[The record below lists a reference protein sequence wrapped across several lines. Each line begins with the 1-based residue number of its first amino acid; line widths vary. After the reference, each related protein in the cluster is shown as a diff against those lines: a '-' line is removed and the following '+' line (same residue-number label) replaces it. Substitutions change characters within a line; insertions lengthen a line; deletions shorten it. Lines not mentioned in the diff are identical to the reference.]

1 MVVFRGS
8 YCRQP
13 YQSPITTQFTRGV
26 STPRRP
32 TASERPNR
40 FARLYTQ
47 GFPLSSFNELGLA
60 APILQALASGPY
72 NTPTPIQAQAIPHV
86 MEGRDLLG
94 IAQTGTGKTAA
105 FALPILHRLAQ
116 VDASG
121 KRPRAQPRGCRALVL
136 SPTRELASQIAER
149 FRFYGH
155 KMGVSVAIVF
165 GGVSPGPQIKQM
177 IQGVDVLVA
186 TPGRL
191 LDHTGSRNIRL
202 DQTEIVVLDEADQMF
217 DMGFI
222 QPLRRI
228 VAQLPARRQSLFF
241 SATFPDDIAKLAGGM
256 LRDPV
261 RVAVTPV
268 AATADRVEQRV
279 IHVDANAKRTLL
291 GELLK
296 DESIHRT
303 LIFTRTK
310 RGADKVSRHLEQLG
324 VPSAAIHGNKS
335 QSQRERALS
344 AFRDGKLRALVA
356 TDIAARGIDIPDV
369 SHVINFELPNL
380 PESYVHRIGRTAR
393 AGRAGIAIAFCDHE
407 ERAYLRDIERLIR
420 QKIPAEDRRG
430 TIAVAAETAPARPAQ
445 PHGRGE
451 QGHSERGRGDH
462 RQGHGGRGQG
472 RGHGNG
478 QQAQGQGRGQDQ
490 RRGNDQ
496 GYRGKPAGQQ
506 GENRRN
512 DAHRAEDHR
521 NGSPRN
527 GGPRNEGPRNEGPRN
542 EGHRPEGHRS
552 EGHRAEGHRAEGGHK
567 GKGPHQG
574 GKPNGQHRPHRN
586 GGQQGNRRP
595 GEQRS
600 GEQRSGGQRGG
611 HQAARG

>member
-1 MVVFRGS
+1 M
-8 YCRQP
+8 
-13 YQSPITTQFTRGV
+13 
-26 STPRRP
+26 
-32 TASERPNR
+32 
-40 FARLYTQ
+40 
-47 GFPLSSFNELGLA
+47 SSFNELGLA

-86 MEGRDLLG
+86 MQGRDLLG

-105 FALPILHRLAQ
+105 FALPILHRLSQ
-116 VDASG
+116 PDASG

-177 IQGVDVLVA
+177 LQGVDILVA

-268 AATADRVEQRV
+268 AATADRVVQKV

-310 RGADKVSRHLEQLG
+310 RGADKVSQHLERLG

-335 QSQRERALS
+335 QGQRERALS
-344 AFRDGKLRALVA
+344 AFREGKLRALVA

-393 AGRAGIAIAFCDHE
+393 AGREGVAIAFCDHE

-420 QKIPAEDRRG
+420 MKIPAEDRRG
-430 TIAVAAETAPARPAQ
+430 TITVAAEAAAPARSSQ
-445 PHGRGE
+445 PHGRPAKP
-451 QGHSERGRGDH
+451 HDRSSKPHDRSAKPHDRASKPH
-462 RQGHGGRGQG
+462 
-472 RGHGNG
+472 
-478 QQAQGQGRGQDQ
+478 GQDD
-490 RRGNDQ
+490 RG
-496 GYRGKPAGQQ
+496 GYRGKPNQQGEGRKAEGYNGNGKGQGHGASGAGASAPRAAAGQQ
-506 GENRRN
+506 PNR
-512 DAHRAEDHR
+512 
-521 NGSPRN
+521 GGN
-527 GGPRNEGPRNEGPRN
+527 GGN
-542 EGHRPEGHRS
+542 
-552 EGHRAEGHRAEGGHK
+552 GGN
-567 GKGPHQG
+567 G
-574 GKPNGQHRPHRN
+574 GKPNGQHRPHRQ
-586 GGQQGNRRP
+586 GGQH
-595 GEQRS
+595 S
-600 GEQRSGGQRGG
+600 GGQRSGGQRSGG
-611 HQAARG
+611 QHSGGQRSGGQQAARG

>member
-1 MVVFRGS
+1 M
-8 YCRQP
+8 
-13 YQSPITTQFTRGV
+13 
-26 STPRRP
+26 
-32 TASERPNR
+32 
-40 FARLYTQ
+40 
-47 GFPLSSFNELGLA
+47 SSFNELGLA

-86 MEGRDLLG
+86 MQGRDLLG

-116 VDASG
+116 PDANG
-121 KRPRAQPRGCRALVL
+121 KRPRAQQRGCRALVL

-155 KMGVSVAIVF
+155 KLGVSVAIVF

-177 IQGVDVLVA
+177 LQGVDILVA

-191 LDHTGSRNIRL
+191 LDHTNSRNIRL

-324 VPSAAIHGNKS
+324 VPSSAIHGNKS

-344 AFRDGKLRALVA
+344 AFREGKLRALVA

-430 TIAVAAETAPARPAQ
+430 TIKVAAETAGSAQ

-451 QGHSERGRGDH
+451 QGRGEHTRGEQGRGEH
-462 RQGHGGRGQG
+462 RQGRG
-472 RGHGNG
+472 RGHGERQSHG
-478 QQAQGQGRGQDQ
+478 ERQGHGQDQ
-490 RRGNDQ
+490 RRSNDQ
-496 GYRGKPAGQQ
+496 GYRGKPAGNAQQ
-506 GENRRN
+506 GENR
-512 DAHRAEDHR
+512 
-521 NGSPRN
+521 
-527 GGPRNEGPRNEGPRN
+527 
-542 EGHRPEGHRS
+542 
-552 EGHRAEGHRAEGGHK
+552 RAEGHRAEGGYK
-567 GKGPHQG
+567 GKSQNHAGGAAGQHQG
-574 GKPNGQHRPHRN
+574 GKPNGQHRPHRSGGQGHGGGRSEGQHN
-586 GGQQGNRRP
+586 GGQRNAG
-595 GEQRS
+595 
-600 GEQRSGGQRGG
+600 QRSGGQRNGG
-611 HQAARG
+611 RQAARG